1 MRFRYAARDG
11 SGKMIRGTVDAV
23 DAKSAAGVLKERK
36 MLPISLD
43 QDSKSINL
51 ANFTVKWSR
60 ISVSDMANFTRQL
73 STMITAGLPL
83 TDSLSLLRMQS
94 GPALSPVVS
103 AILLDVQSG
112 VSLSEAMGKHP
123 QAFSRVFVS
132 LVKAGEAAG
141 VVETILN
148 RLADNLEKSREFKA
162 KVISAMIYPV
172 IVLLGM
178 VGVMMVMMIVVVPK
192 LTEVYKQFNADL
204 PIATKT
210 VIAISDFMVHYWF
223 LAGLALLGLVFGAIA
238 YLKTPMGRRWWDELV
253 YKIPIV
259 GPLSKQVMMTELTRT
274 LALLVGAG
282 VSVVEALNI
291 VADALGNVVIESEIK
306 LIAKRVEKGF
316 PISISFSESG
326 HFPPIAGQMIAVG
339 EETGKLDDVLT
350 KLSSY
355 FESESEQKVK
365 GLTAAIEPL
374 IIILLGI
381 GVGFLIFAIILPIY
395 DITNKSI
402 T

>member
-23 DAKSAAGVLKERK
+23 DVKSAAGVLKERK

-43 QDSKSINL
+43 QDSKSMNL
-51 ANFTVKWSR
+51 ANFTVKWGR

-123 QAFSRVFVS
+123 QAFSKVFVS

-172 IVLLGM
+172 IVLFGM

-223 LAGLALLGLVFGAIA
+223 LAGLGLVGLIFGAIA

-259 GPLSKQVMMTELTRT
+259 GPLSRQVMMTELTRT

-291 VADALGNVVIESEIK
+291 VADALGNVIIESEIK

>member
-1 MRFRYAARDG
+1 MRFRYVAKDP
-11 SGKMIRGTVDAV
+11 SGKTIKGTVDAQ
-23 DAKSAAGVLKERK
+23 DSKSAAGVLRDKK
-36 MLPISLD
+36 MLT
-43 QDSKSINL
+43 INL
-51 ANFTVKWSR
+51 VEDKGLLDMGDFSLKFGGV
-60 ISVSDMANFTRQL
+60 SVSDMANFTRQL

-83 TDSLSLLRMQS
+83 TDALSLLRLQS
-94 GPALSPVVS
+94 GPKLSPVVS

-123 QAFSRVFVS
+123 QAFSKVFVS

-148 RLADNLEKSREFKA
+148 RLADNLEKSRE
-162 KVISAMIYPV
+162 AMIYPV

-178 VGVMMVMMIVVVPK
+178 VGVMMVMMVVVVPK

-204 PIATKT
+204 PVATKT
-210 VIAISDFMVHYWF
+210 VIAISDFMVNYWF
-223 LAGLALLGLVFGAIA
+223 IVIILMGGLVAGGVA
-238 YLKTPMGRRWWDELV
+238 YLKTPVGKRWWDDLL

>member
-1 MRFRYAARDG
+1 M
-11 SGKMIRGTVDAV
+11 
-23 DAKSAAGVLKERK
+23 
-36 MLPISLD
+36 
-43 QDSKSINL
+43 
-51 ANFTVKWSR
+51 
-60 ISVSDMANFTRQL
+60 
-73 STMITAGLPL
+73 
-83 TDSLSLLRMQS
+83 
-94 GPALSPVVS
+94 
-103 AILLDVQSG
+103 
-112 VSLSEAMGKHP
+112 
-123 QAFSRVFVS
+123 
-132 LVKAGEAAG
+132 
-141 VVETILN
+141 
-148 RLADNLEKSREFKA
+148 
-162 KVISAMIYPV
+162 
-172 IVLLGM
+172 
-178 VGVMMVMMIVVVPK
+178 
-192 LTEVYKQFNADL
+192 
-204 PIATKT
+204 
-210 VIAISDFMVHYWF
+210 
-223 LAGLALLGLVFGAIA
+223 
-238 YLKTPMGRRWWDELV
+238 
-253 YKIPIV
+253 
-259 GPLSKQVMMTELTRT
+259 
-274 LALLVGAG
+274 
-282 VSVVEALNI
+282 VEALNI

>member
-23 DAKSAAGVLKERK
+23 DVKSAAGVLKERK

-43 QDSKSINL
+43 QDSKSMNL
-51 ANFTVKWSR
+51 ANFTVKWGR

-123 QAFSRVFVS
+123 QAFSKVFVS

-178 VGVMMVMMIVVVPK
+178 VGVMMVMMVVVVPK

-204 PIATKT
+204 PVATKT
-210 VIAISDFMVHYWF
+210 VIAISDFMVNYWF
-223 LAGLALLGLVFGAIA
+223 IVIILMGGLVAGGVA
-238 YLKTPMGRRWWDELV
+238 YLKTPVGKRWWDDLL

>member
-1 MRFRYAARDG
+1 
-11 SGKMIRGTVDAV
+11 
-23 DAKSAAGVLKERK
+23 
-36 MLPISLD
+36 
-43 QDSKSINL
+43 
-51 ANFTVKWSR
+51 
-60 ISVSDMANFTRQL
+60 
-73 STMITAGLPL
+73 
-83 TDSLSLLRMQS
+83 
-94 GPALSPVVS
+94 
-103 AILLDVQSG
+103 
-112 VSLSEAMGKHP
+112 MGKHP
-123 QAFSRVFVS
+123 QAFSKVFVS

-178 VGVMMVMMIVVVPK
+178 VGVMMVMMVVVVPK

-204 PIATKT
+204 PVATKT
-210 VIAISDFMVHYWF
+210 VIAISDFMVNYWF
-223 LAGLALLGLVFGAIA
+223 IVIILMGGLVAGGVA
-238 YLKTPMGRRWWDELV
+238 YLKTPVGKRWWDDLL

>member
-51 ANFTVKWSR
+51 ANFTVKWGR

-123 QAFSRVFVS
+123 QAFSKVFVS

-172 IVLLGM
+172 IVLFGM

-223 LAGLALLGLVFGAIA
+223 LAGLGLVGLIVGAIA

-259 GPLSKQVMMTELTRT
+259 GPLSRQVMMTELTRT

-291 VADALGNVVIESEIK
+291 VADALGNVIIESEIK

>member
-1 MRFRYAARDG
+1 MRFRYVAKDP
-11 SGKMIRGTVDAV
+11 SGKTIKGTVDAQ
-23 DAKSAAGVLKERK
+23 DSKSAAGGLRDKK
-36 MLPISLD
+36 MLT
-43 QDSKSINL
+43 INL
-51 ANFTVKWSR
+51 VEDKGLLDMGDFSLKFGGV
-60 ISVSDMANFTRQL
+60 SVSDMANFTRQL

-83 TDSLSLLRMQS
+83 TDALSLLRLQS
-94 GPALSPVVS
+94 GPKLSPVVS

-123 QAFSRVFVS
+123 QAFSKVFVS

-178 VGVMMVMMIVVVPK
+178 VGVMMVMMVVVVPK

-204 PIATKT
+204 PVATKT
-210 VIAISDFMVHYWF
+210 VIAISDFMVNYWF
-223 LAGLALLGLVFGAIA
+223 IVIILMGGLVAGGVA
-238 YLKTPMGRRWWDELV
+238 YLKTPVGKRWWDDLL

>member
-1 MRFRYAARDG
+1 MRFRYVAKDP
-11 SGKMIRGTVDAV
+11 SGKTIKGTVDAQ
-23 DAKSAAGVLKERK
+23 DSKSAAGVLRDKK
-36 MLPISLD
+36 MLT
-43 QDSKSINL
+43 INL
-51 ANFTVKWSR
+51 VEDKGLLDMGDFSLKFGGV
-60 ISVSDMANFTRQL
+60 SVSDMANFTRQL

-83 TDSLSLLRMQS
+83 TDALSLLRLQS
-94 GPALSPVVS
+94 GPKLSPVVS

-123 QAFSRVFVS
+123 QAFSKVFVS

-178 VGVMMVMMIVVVPK
+178 VGVMMVMMVVVVPK

-204 PIATKT
+204 PVATKT
-210 VIAISDFMVHYWF
+210 VIAISDFMVNYWF
-223 LAGLALLGLVFGAIA
+223 IVIILMGGLVAGGVA
-238 YLKTPMGRRWWDELV
+238 YLKTPVGKRWWDDLL

>member
-1 MRFRYAARDG
+1 MRFRYTAKD
-11 SGKMIRGTVDAV
+11 SLGKTIKGTVDAQ
-23 DAKSAAGVLKERK
+23 DSKSAAGVLRDKK
-36 MLPISLD
+36 LLTISLGED
-43 QDSKSINL
+43 KGLLDVSGFSLK
-51 ANFTVKWSR
+51 FSR

-83 TDSLSLLRMQS
+83 TDTLSLLRMQS
-94 GPALSPVVS
+94 GPALSPIVS

-112 VSLSEAMGKHP
+112 VSLSEAMSKHP
-123 QAFSRVFVS
+123 QAFSKVFVS

-192 LTEVYKQFNADL
+192 LTDVYKQFNADL

-223 LAGLALLGLVFGAIA
+223 IAIFVVAGLVFGVVS
-238 YLKTPMGRRWWDELV
+238 YLRTPMGKRWWDDLV

-259 GPLSKQVMMTELTRT
+259 GPLSKQVMMTEMTRT

-326 HFPPIAGQMIAVG
+326 HFPAITGQMIAVG
-339 EETGKLDDVLT
+339 EETGKLDDVLA

>member
-51 ANFTVKWSR
+51 ANFTVKWGR

-123 QAFSRVFVS
+123 QAFSKVFVS

-172 IVLLGM
+172 IVLFGM

-223 LAGLALLGLVFGAIA
+223 LAGLGLVGLIFGAIA

>member
-51 ANFTVKWSR
+51 ANFTVKWGR

-123 QAFSRVFVS
+123 QAFSKVFVS

-172 IVLLGM
+172 IVLFGM

-223 LAGLALLGLVFGAIA
+223 LAGLGLVGLIFGAIA

-291 VADALGNVVIESEIK
+291 VADALGNVIIESEIK